1 MNFHCT
7 LVTQSHSLRLKLEK
21 ISVSL
26 KSKSAELLHH
36 GPHQFSGC
44 KRTWRLLLVSLLA
57 NHHPSLCLYLW
68 QGSFHPCSLL
78 PQLHWGGVVVQ
89 WLAPSP
95 HRKKV
100 PGSSLSVSA
109 GGDSRNSGFLS
120 QPKDM
125 RKVDWLRMKKIKCFT
140 CKEKSAVVKLVV

>member
-1 MNFHCT
+1 MDRNELSLHSCYT
-7 LVTQSHSLRLKLEK
+7 ESQSAAEAGENICVIKEQECRAVASWSA
-21 ISVSL
+21 SV
-26 KSKSAELLHH
+26 
-36 GPHQFSGC
+36 QRC

-78 PQLHWGGVVVQ
+78 PQLHLGGVVVQ

-125 RKVDWLRMKKIKCFT
+125 CKVDWLRMKKIKCFT
-140 CKEKSAVVKLVV
+140 CKE